1 MKTAV
6 INSHDLLV
14 EGHRIDPDLHMSE
27 GAAVRNELARLP
39 YELIKVGDCCERV
52 FLGNIFSRVFVND
65 AQHGVPYLSAS
76 DTVLANLETGR
87 FLSNKQASELN
98 YLRISKDW
106 ILVTCSGT
114 LGNVTFTNSVFENY
128 IATHDLIR
136 MIPNSQKVS
145 KGTLFA
151 FLSSRFGYYQ
161 ITQTKFGGVVKHIND
176 DQAKDIL
183 IPVLPVELQNR
194 VENLIQESA
203 SLREVATMLQK
214 EALQLLLDKSKLGAI
229 TPFEYDYYGPG
240 LMARDVSC
248 FTVKKRSITPTTIN
262 AFNLSERIRNLKK
275 RIINTVETR
284 PLSDCI
290 DDKGLFSTGSF
301 PRVEVKPGYGI
312 ELINQRDIFD
322 NVVHGK
328 FISKRNVKTS
338 NLVEDDEIIIA
349 GVGTLAE
356 SETFCRC
363 VYANEYLKGKLISG
377 EFIRMKTNQ
386 DIPSGYLY
394 TWLSSQYG
402 FRLIR
407 NTQAGTKLCRPIPK
421 LLEQIPVPILSS
433 DEMTDIDK
441 IAKAAQNNLA
451 KAAFNELEAIS
462 IVEAEIDKWNKQ

>member
-1 MKTAV
+1 M
-6 INSHDLLV
+6 
-14 EGHRIDPDLHMSE
+14 
-27 GAAVRNELARLP
+27 
-39 YELIKVGDCCERV
+39 
-52 FLGNIFSRVFVND
+52 
-65 AQHGVPYLSAS
+65 
-76 DTVLANLETGR
+76 
-87 FLSNKQASELN
+87 
-98 YLRISKDW
+98 
-106 ILVTCSGT
+106 
-114 LGNVTFTNSVFENY
+114 
-128 IATHDLIR
+128 
-136 MIPNSQKVS
+136 
-145 KGTLFA
+145 
-151 FLSSRFGYYQ
+151 SSRFGYYQ

-176 DQAKDIL
+176 DQAKDIF
-183 IPVLPVELQNR
+183 IPVLPEELQNR

>member
-27 GAAVRNELARLP
+27 GSAVRNELARLP

-183 IPVLPVELQNR
+183 IPVLPEELQNR

>member
-106 ILVTCSGT
+106 ILITCSGT

-183 IPVLPVELQNR
+183 IPVLPEELQNR

>member
-6 INSHDLLV
+6 INSRDLLV

-106 ILVTCSGT
+106 ILITCSGT

-176 DQAKDIL
+176 DQAKDIF
-183 IPVLPVELQNR
+183 IPVLPEELQNR

>member
-106 ILVTCSGT
+106 ILITCSGT

-183 IPVLPVELQNR
+183 IPVLPEELQNR

-214 EALQLLLDKSKLGAI
+214 EALQLFLDKSKLGAI